1 MQRLRRRLAPLILL
15 AGLVLAASAQA
26 QTPARFDFV
35 FEDSGSS
42 ATATGYIVFDL
53 DQLPNP
59 GSQFGIP
66 VPSATVLDLQV
77 TVSGAT
83 AGNGTFGPTDFPGG
97 VVWDTGGVA
106 LDLAPG
112 IQVVGQPVSGGP
124 WGPGCVGGPGPQGI
138 QGGCGDFNLLAG
150 KGPGI
155 DSYGLQGV
163 LNAPNGIGPF
173 TLAANGG
180 SGEAMELTSFI
191 RGVPNN
197 VGVPTLSA
205 WSWSLLI
212 GVLLIAGLVAV
223 RIRA

>member
-1 MQRLRRRLAPLILL
+1 
-15 AGLVLAASAQA
+15 
-26 QTPARFDFV
+26 
-35 FEDSGSS
+35 
-42 ATATGYIVFDL
+42 
-53 DQLPNP
+53 
-59 GSQFGIP
+59 
-66 VPSATVLDLQV
+66 
-77 TVSGAT
+77 
-83 AGNGTFGPTDFPGG
+83 
-97 VVWDTGGVA
+97 
-106 LDLAPG
+106 
-112 IQVVGQPVSGGP
+112 
-124 WGPGCVGGPGPQGI
+124 
-138 QGGCGDFNLLAG
+138 LLAG